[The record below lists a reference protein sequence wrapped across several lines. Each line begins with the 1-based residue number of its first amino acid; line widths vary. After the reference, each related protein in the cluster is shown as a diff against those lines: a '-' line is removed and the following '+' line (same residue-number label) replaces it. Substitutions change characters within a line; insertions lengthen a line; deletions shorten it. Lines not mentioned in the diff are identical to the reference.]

1 MAAKRLGADQSA
13 ERIDRRLW
21 LKSGA
26 RRPIARH
33 GAPPVPAP
41 GMGRGRLRHL
51 LVVERSATLRHALV
65 KLLDREGH
73 AVTAMA
79 SFADALAAL
88 RAGGPGA
95 RPAWDAVVLGWP
107 AHSEPGA
114 DALVEHLEAAEGRET
129 PAVIL
134 AHEGHAAARSWATAR
149 PHTALI
155 LWDDYRELPAA
166 LAKLLEPA
174 PAPAPAAAEAPVRIL
189 FVDDSPTVRAKYRR
203 LLERHG
209 YEAAFASSAEEAL
222 ALARE
227 GAFEIAVIDY
237 FMPGENGDVLCRR
250 LREDPRTAHIRPA
263 ILTGTYLDQVIRDAL
278 DAGAVECMFKNEADE
293 LFLARLAAMARTVRA
308 HRSVERERQRLE
320 GILNSIGEGVCG
332 VCCEGRIAF
341 LNPAA
346 CAILGRAA
354 GDRGL
359 IGASVEALVH
369 PEGDAR
375 GARERLLAACR
386 RGEHLRRWETVL
398 RRRDGSPVQV
408 ECTVYPLTIR
418 GRREG
423 SVLAFRDIGERK
435 RLEEELRWQ
444 ATHDPVTELPNR
456 RHLEETLARELERLR
471 RSSERSALLY
481 IDLDRFK
488 YINDVAGHAA
498 GDALLREV
506 GRQLRARLRGADL
519 LARIGGDEFAVLLH
533 NVDARGMAE
542 AAEAFRRLLADFTF
556 LYGGRTFR
564 IHASIGA
571 VLLDAATPS
580 ASQAL
585 ADADFA
591 CHLAK
596 RRGRN
601 RVCVHRAGSEERE
614 AMRADLGW
622 STRLRE
628 ALAGDG
634 FVLHFQ
640 PVVPLRG
647 GGGGECYEVL
657 LRLRG
662 PDGRLVPP
670 GAFIPTAERF
680 NMMHELDLWVV
691 RHALCRLAA
700 LRAAGREVSFS
711 INLSGQALALEE
723 LVAVVRGEL
732 RRLRLDPRAVTF
744 EITETCAIADMGAA
758 VRLVEG
764 LRVLGCRIALDD
776 FGSGFSS
783 FSQLKLLPV
792 DVIKID
798 GGFVRGLAHD
808 PVDRAMVTSMNEIA
822 HALGCRTVAE
832 YVESPEV
839 LALLRELGVDYAQG
853 HYLAPPAPEPRPVT
867 LAGTQAQRA

>member
-1 MAAKRLGADQSA
+1 
-13 ERIDRRLW
+13 
-21 LKSGA
+21 
-26 RRPIARH
+26 
-33 GAPPVPAP
+33 
-41 GMGRGRLRHL
+41 MGESRLRHL

-65 KLLDREGH
+65 KLLDRAGC

-79 SFADALAAL
+79 AFEDACAALA
-88 RAGGPGA
+88 RPGPGG
-95 RPAWDAVVLGWP
+95 RAWDALVLGWP

-114 DALVEHLEAAEGRET
+114 DALVERLEAPEGRAL
-129 PAVIL
+129 PVVIV

-149 PHTALI
+149 PRTALV
-155 LWDDYRELPAA
+155 LWDDYRETPAA
-166 LAKLLEPA
+166 LAKLLAAPRA
-174 PAPAPAAAEAPVRIL
+174 PAPPGPAEAPARIL
-189 FVDDSPTVRAKYRR
+189 FVDDSPSVRAKYRR

-209 YEAAFASSAEEAL
+209 YEAAFAACVEEAL

-227 GAFEIAVIDY
+227 RDFDIAIIDY

-250 LREDPRTAHIRPA
+250 LREDPRTAHIRAA
-263 ILTGTYLDQVIRDAL
+263 ILTGTYLDQVIRDSL
-278 DAGAVECMFKNEADE
+278 DAGAVDCMFKNEADE
-293 LFLARLAAMARTVRA
+293 LFLARLGAMARMVRV
-308 HRSVERERQRLE
+308 HQSVERERQRLE
-320 GILNSIGEGVCG
+320 GILNSVGEGVCG

-346 CAILGRAA
+346 CEILGCA
-354 GDRGL
+354 GGDGGL
-359 IGASVEALVH
+359 IGTPVEALIH
-369 PEGDAR
+369 PEAGEA
-375 GARERLLAACR
+375 GARERFRAACR

-408 ECTVYPLTIR
+408 ECTVWPLTIR
-418 GRREG
+418 GRRQG

-435 RLEEELRWQ
+435 RLEAELRWQ

-456 RHLEETLARELERLR
+456 RHLEEVLVREVERLR

-506 GRQLRARLRGADL
+506 GRQLRARLREADL

-533 NVDARGMAE
+533 NVTAESMAQ
-542 AAEAFRRLLADFTF
+542 AAEAFRSLLADFTF
-556 LYGGRTFR
+556 LYGGRSFR

-571 VLLDAATPS
+571 VLMDARTPS
-580 ASQAL
+580 AGKAL
-585 ADADFA
+585 ADADIA

-601 RVCVHRAGSEERE
+601 QVYVHRGRSEERE
-614 AMRADLGW
+614 AMQADLGW

-634 FVLHFQ
+634 FELHFQ
-640 PVVPLRG
+640 PVVPLG
-647 GGGGECYEVL
+647 GAGGPECYEVL
-657 LRLRG
+657 LRLRV

-670 GAFIPTAERF
+670 GAFLPTAERF

-691 RHALCRLAA
+691 RRALGLLGE
-700 LRAAGREVSFS
+700 LRRAGREVVFS
-711 INLSGQALALEE
+711 VNLSGQALALEGLLE
-723 LVAVVRGEL
+723 VVRERL
-732 RRLRLDPRAVTF
+732 RRTRIDPRAVIF
-744 EITETCAIADMGAA
+744 EITETCAIGDMETA

-783 FSQLKLLPV
+783 FSQLKRLPV

-798 GGFVRGLAHD
+798 GGFVRGLCRD
-808 PVDRAMVTSMNEIA
+808 PIDRAMVASMNEIA
-822 HALGCRTVAE
+822 HALGCSTVAE
-832 YVESPEV
+832 YVETREV
-839 LALLRELGVDYAQG
+839 AVILRELGVDYAQG
-853 HYLAPPAPEPRPVT
+853 YYLAPPAPEPRWV
-867 LAGTQAQRA
+867 AAAAARG